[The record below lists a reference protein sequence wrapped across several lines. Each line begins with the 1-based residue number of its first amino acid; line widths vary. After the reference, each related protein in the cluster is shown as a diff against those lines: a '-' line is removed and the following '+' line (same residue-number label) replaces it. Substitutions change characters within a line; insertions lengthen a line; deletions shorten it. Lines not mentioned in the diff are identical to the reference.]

1 MVAYHHRCHGDG
13 RYLSRAH
20 AWLGYDYRTAPGRLR
35 FIATRRPRLLCLAQL
50 LGDADRRR
58 FLFTVGWLF
67 DRFDQRLILVGNLWL
82 LGLSVIWM
90 AVAGSWV
97 WLFVTLVLSRGLGQS
112 ALSVVS
118 LTIVAKAFE
127 PQRVGLAMAW
137 YAIMAVPF
145 HLLLIKGVG
154 WAQSDGGW
162 TWREIWISVGFSIM
176 ALSGFAFALSPQRS
190 RCSNYLTEHEYGSTL
205 REALLTPAFWVFSLT
220 ISIWGMIYSGVSLFN
235 VDIFKERGFDEK
247 LYFNILAMVTLVAL
261 ISKLAFGWLVN
272 YVSLS
277 RLLAICLTLTAMSLA
292 ALPMASRPWHAYLY
306 GLMLGVASG
315 AVALLFFAT
324 WRKLYG
330 LKELGKIQGVAQM
343 LTVFASASGPLLFSY
358 TKKMTLSYDM
368 VFQTMGIVAMLMAV
382 VAWFTPVPAAAT
394 KVERAI

>member
-1 MVAYHHRCHGDG
+1 MSNSLVPVESAVKLDNP
-13 RYLSRAH
+13 
-20 AWLGYDYRTAPGRLR
+20 RTWWHQLATYGWWPIIIGAMAMAATYPGRTHGLGMITEPLLVDYGLSQPEGR
-35 FIATRRPRLLCLAQL
+35 VFFASLNFWATLIGAAFCLP
-50 LGDADRRR
+50 
-58 FLFTVGWLF
+58 VGWLF

-220 ISIWGMIYSGVSLFN
+220 ISIWGMIYSGCRS
-235 VDIFKERGFDEK
+235 
-247 LYFNILAMVTLVAL
+247 
-261 ISKLAFGWLVN
+261 S
-272 YVSLS
+272 
-277 RLLAICLTLTAMSLA
+277 
-292 ALPMASRPWHAYLY
+292 
-306 GLMLGVASG
+306 
-315 AVALLFFAT
+315 
-324 WRKLYG
+324 
-330 LKELGKIQGVAQM
+330 M
-343 LTVFASASGPLLFSY
+343 LTFSKNEGSMKNC
-358 TKKMTLSYDM
+358 TST
-368 VFQTMGIVAMLMAV
+368 F
-382 VAWFTPVPAAAT
+382 
-394 KVERAI
+394 

>member
-1 MVAYHHRCHGDG
+1 
-13 RYLSRAH
+13 
-20 AWLGYDYRTAPGRLR
+20 
-35 FIATRRPRLLCLAQL
+35 
-50 LGDADRRR
+50 
-58 FLFTVGWLF
+58 
-67 DRFDQRLILVGNLWL
+67 
-82 LGLSVIWM
+82 
-90 AVAGSWV
+90 
-97 WLFVTLVLSRGLGQS
+97 
-112 ALSVVS
+112 
-118 LTIVAKAFE
+118 
-127 PQRVGLAMAW
+127 
-137 YAIMAVPF
+137 
-145 HLLLIKGVG
+145 
-154 WAQSDGGW
+154 
-162 TWREIWISVGFSIM
+162 
-176 ALSGFAFALSPQRS
+176 
-190 RCSNYLTEHEYGSTL
+190 
-205 REALLTPAFWVFSLT
+205 
-220 ISIWGMIYSGVSLFN
+220 
-235 VDIFKERGFDEK
+235 
-247 LYFNILAMVTLVAL
+247 MVTLVAL